1 MNEKIT
7 PSPEDKIIG
16 IEYALKSL
24 TVALI
29 QEDKV
34 STVLLKAFL
43 NGAHAKLNKPG
54 EEGIAAC
61 ISRFHR
67 DVDTIIEAKED
78 AFRKADEVIRAR
90 KAAQKRHE

>member
-7 PSPEDKIIG
+7 PSLEDKIIG

-34 STVLLKAFL
+34 SCTLKSFSEWC
-43 NGAHAKLNKPG
+43 P
-54 EEGIAAC
+54 C
-61 ISRFHR
+61 Q
-67 DVDTIIEAKED
+67 TQQ
-78 AFRKADEVIRAR
+78 AR
-90 KAAQKRHE
+90 GRGNSSLYLPLPS